1 MKRRKPKLDRFPSRR
16 LRVSIL
22 TEVWVRLEVDPVSS
36 LGWPRPGRTLRRTHD
51 QQQPIGAGECAP
63 PGCAPW
69 PEDRVAVILTP
80 DQRVRVFISSTLEEL
95 AAARREIRRLHRFRC
110 GMSPEPA
117 PRAAQHV
124 PGLPGAESDLCG
136 DLLAAVWLDR
146 AGGWR
151 SRARSRSP
159 VSRVPWVTR
168 TTGRS
173 PSRSF
178 HQAGYLW
185 SLVGPGNTG
194 ESGTGSSRMDSP

>member
-1 MKRRKPKLDRFPSRR
+1 MKVTSSDARR
-16 LRVSIL
+16 LSSSGASWVSRESSTLVNLEPPEAEARSFPEPKAPSLDSKRIL

-80 DQRVRVFISSTLEEL
+80 DQQVRVFISSTLEEL

-117 PRAAQHV
+117 PPAAQHV
-124 PGLPGAESDLCG
+124 RGLPGAESDLCG

-146 AGGWR
+146 AGDGDL
-151 SRARSRSP
+151 
-159 VSRVPWVTR
+159 
-168 TTGRS
+168 GRG
-173 PSRSF
+173 R
-178 HQAGYLW
+178 GRRCR
-185 SLVGPGNTG
+185 GCPG
-194 ESGTGSSRMDSP
+194 